1 MERNTKSPLLALAP
15 KGAGPR
21 ARAKFMLDKLKKVW
35 YNQSCKE
42 VTEMDRRCFKKTGEE
57 LQQYLAFRRRG
68 SKVANKKGKGS
79 YNRQKFK
86 RGEKNSP

>member
-1 MERNTKSPLLALAP
+1 
-15 KGAGPR
+15 
-21 ARAKFMLDKLKKVW
+21 
-35 YNQSCKE
+35 
-42 VTEMDRRCFKKTGEE
+42 MDRRCFKKTGEE

-86 RGEKNSP
+86 GGEKNSP